1 MQRDKIQLRPYVVS
15 KVGLISLGCDKN
27 RVDSEL
33 ILGLLSVNGYEIVSS
48 IQKADIIVIN
58 TCGFIADSKSESIN
72 TILEIVAMNKKVVVT
87 GCLVERYL
95 EDLKKEIPEVALWI
109 PIRDYRRFNEV
120 FQTID
125 KNEDN
130 VNELDYRNRLFT
142 TQKNTAYLRIGE
154 GCSNHCTYCAIPLI
168 RGEYISRPLEDIVEE
183 AEMLAELGKKEITL
197 LEQDT
202 TKYGSDFHD
211 GTTLVTLLQKLV
223 CVPGIEHIRLLY
235 LYPDEISD
243 ELIDFIAKNP
253 LIYPYFD
260 IPIQHSE
267 DRILK
272 LMNRRGDKKLLK
284 ELVNKIRTK
293 IPNCVLR
300 TTVMVGFPSET
311 EEEFSNLLAFMK
323 EIKFDHLGAFAYSQ
337 EEDTPSYSYPEQIP
351 EEVKNER
358 LDKLMKTQQRVSYQ
372 VNKKHLG
379 EIMDVLITGKEEN
392 YYVGRSY
399 WNAPDDVDGK
409 IFVKSNR
416 RLSISDEIKV
426 KITDTYVYDLL
437 GEEVE

>member
-1 MQRDKIQLRPYVVS
+1 MS

-48 IQKADIIVIN
+48 IDKADIIVIN

-120 FQTID
+120 FQALD

-253 LIYPYFD
+253 VIYPYFD

-272 LMNRRGDKKLLK
+272 LMNRRGDKKLLI
-284 ELVNKIRTK
+284 ELVNKIREK
-293 IPNCVLR
+293 VPGCVLR
-300 TTVMVGFPSET
+300 TTVMVGFPSES
-311 EEEFSNLLAFMK
+311 EEEFKNLLSFIK

-337 EEDTPSYSYPEQIP
+337 EEDTPSYSYPDQIP
-351 EEVKNER
+351 EEVKNDR

-392 YYVGRSY
+392 YYVGHSY

>member
-1 MQRDKIQLRPYVVS
+1 MS

-33 ILGLLSVNGYEIVSS
+33 ILGLLSRNGYEIVSS
-48 IQKADIIVIN
+48 INKADIIIIN
-58 TCGFIADSKSESIN
+58 TCGFITDSKAEGIN
-72 TILEIVAMNKKVVVT
+72 TILETVNYGKKVVVT

-95 EDLKKEIPEVALWI
+95 EQLKKEIPEVDLWI
-109 PIRDYRRFNEV
+109 PIRDYYRFNELLL
-120 FQTID
+120 TL
-125 KNEDN
+125 DN
-130 VNELDYRNRLFT
+130 NDDVLTSLDYHNRIFT

-168 RGEYISRPLEDIVEE
+168 RGEYVSRPLDDIVEE
-183 AEMLAELGKKEITL
+183 ANHLVSLGINEITL

-202 TKYGSDFHD
+202 TKYGSDFKD
-211 GTTLVTLLQKLV
+211 GTTLVTLLDKLV
-223 CVPGIEHIRLLY
+223 AIDGLKHIRLLY

-253 LIYPYFD
+253 VIYPYFD

-272 LMNRRGDKKLLK
+272 KMNRRGDKKLLI
-284 ELVNKIRTK
+284 ELIDKIRDK
-293 IPNCVLR
+293 VPNAIIR
-300 TTVMVGFPSET
+300 TTVMVGFPSES
-311 EEEFSNLLAFMK
+311 EEEYDNLIAFIK
-323 EIKFDHLGAFAYSQ
+323 QIKFDHLGAFAYSQ
-337 EEDTPSYSYPEQIP
+337 EEDTPSYSYPEQIS
-351 EEVKNER
+351 EEVKNDR
-358 LDKLMKTQQRVSYQ
+358 LDKLMKVQQKISYQ
-372 VNKKHLG
+372 INKKHLG
-379 EIMDVLITGKEEN
+379 EVMDVLITGKEDN

-409 IFVKSNR
+409 IYVKTNNK
-416 RLSISDEIKV
+416 LSISDEVKV

-437 GEEVE
+437 GEEIQ

>member
-1 MQRDKIQLRPYVVS
+1 MS

-48 IQKADIIVIN
+48 IDKADIIVIN

-120 FQTID
+120 FQTLD

-168 RGEYISRPLEDIVEE
+168 RGEYVSRPLEEIIDE
-183 AEMLAELGKKEITL
+183 AKMLASQGRKEITI

-202 TKYGSDFHD
+202 TKYGSDFKD
-211 GTTLVTLLQKLV
+211 GTTLVTLLEKLV
-223 CVPGIEHIRLLY
+223 AIPGIEHIRLLY

-253 LIYPYFD
+253 VVFPYFD

-267 DRILK
+267 DRVLK
-272 LMNRRGDKKLLK
+272 RMNRRGDKKLLIDLFK
-284 ELVNKIRTK
+284 KIREK
-293 IPNCVLR
+293 VPHAILR
-300 TTVMVGFPSET
+300 TTVMVGFPGES
-311 EEEFSNLLAFMK
+311 EEEYNNLLNFIK
-323 EIKFDHLGAFAYSQ
+323 EIKFDHLGSFAYSQ
-337 EEDTPSYSYPEQIP
+337 EEDTPSYSYPDQIE
-351 EEVKNER
+351 EEVKNDR
-358 LDKLMKTQQRVSYQ
+358 LDKLMKTQQRISYQ

-379 EIMDVLITGKEEN
+379 EVMDVLITGKEDN
-392 YYVGRSY
+392 YYTGRSY

-409 IFVKSNR
+409 IFIKSSR
-416 RLSISDEIKV
+416 RLSISDEVKV

-437 GEEVE
+437 GEEVQ

>member
-1 MQRDKIQLRPYVVS
+1 MS

-109 PIRDYRRFNEV
+109 PIRDYRHFNEV

-235 LYPDEISD
+235 LYPDDISD

-253 LIYPYFD
+253 LNYPYFD
-260 IPIQHSE
+260 IPFQQSE

-358 LDKLMKTQQRVSYQ
+358 LDKVMKTQQRISYQ

-416 RLSISDEIKV
+416 KLTISDEIKV

>member
-1 MQRDKIQLRPYVVS
+1 M
-15 KVGLISLGCDKN
+15 
-27 RVDSEL
+27 
-33 ILGLLSVNGYEIVSS
+33 NG
-48 IQKADIIVIN
+48 
-58 TCGFIADSKSESIN
+58 
-72 TILEIVAMNKKVVVT
+72 
-87 GCLVERYL
+87 
-95 EDLKKEIPEVALWI
+95 
-109 PIRDYRRFNEV
+109 
-120 FQTID
+120 
-125 KNEDN
+125 
-130 VNELDYRNRLFT
+130 LDYRNRLFT

-168 RGEYISRPLEDIVEE
+168 RGEYISRPLEEIVDE
-183 AEMLAELGKKEITL
+183 AKMLAEIGKKEITI

-211 GTTLVTLLQKLV
+211 GTTLVTLLKELV
-223 CVPGIEHIRLLY
+223 AIPGIEHIRLLY

-253 LIYPYFD
+253 VIYPYFD

-267 DRILK
+267 NRILK
-272 LMNRRGDKKLLK
+272 KMNRRGDKKLLID
-284 ELVNKIRTK
+284 LIRKIRERV
-293 IPNCVLR
+293 PNAIIR

-311 EEEFSNLLAFMK
+311 DEEYENLLSFTK

-337 EEDTPSYSYPEQIP
+337 EEDTPSFDYPEQIE

-358 LDKLMKTQQRVSYQ
+358 LDKLMKTQQRISYQ

-379 EIMDVLITGKEEN
+379 EVMDVLITGKEEN

-416 RLSISDEIKV
+416 KLSVSDEVKV

-437 GEEVE
+437 GEEVN

>member
-1 MQRDKIQLRPYVVS
+1 MN

-33 ILGLLSVNGYEIVSS
+33 ILGLLSRNGYQIVPS
-48 IQKADIIVIN
+48 IKEADIIVIN
-58 TCGFIADSKSESIN
+58 TCGFITDSKAESIN
-72 TILEIVAMNKKVVVT
+72 TILETLSYNKKVVVT

-95 EDLKKEIPEVALWI
+95 EQLKKEIPEVDLWI
-109 PIRDYRRFNEV
+109 PIKDYYRFNELML
-120 FQTID
+120 TLD
-125 KNEDN
+125 DNEDN
-130 VNELDYRNRLFT
+130 VTSIDYCNRVFT

-168 RGEYISRPLEDIVEE
+168 RGEYVSRPLEEIVEE
-183 AEMLAELGKKEITL
+183 ANHLASLGITELTL

-211 GTTLVTLLQKLV
+211 GTTLVTLLEKLTE
-223 CVPGIEHIRLLY
+223 IKAIKHIRLLY

-253 LIYPYFD
+253 VIYPYFD

-272 LMNRRGDKKLLK
+272 KMNRRGDKKLLI
-284 ELVNKIRTK
+284 ELINKIRNK
-293 IPNCVLR
+293 IPHCILR
-300 TTVMVGFPSET
+300 TTVMVGFPSEK
-311 EEEFSNLLAFMK
+311 EEEFNNLLKFIK

-337 EEDTPSYSYPEQIP
+337 EEDTPSYDYPEQIE
-351 EEVKNER
+351 EEVKNDR
-358 LDKLMKTQQRVSYQ
+358 LDILMKTQQRISYQ
-372 VNKKHLG
+372 VNKKHLD
-379 EIMDVLITGKEEN
+379 EVMDVLVTGKEEN

-409 IFVKSNR
+409 IFIKSNR
-416 RLSISDEIKV
+416 KLNISDEIKV

-437 GEEVE
+437 GEEIN

>member
-1 MQRDKIQLRPYVVS
+1 MS

-33 ILGLLSVNGYEIVSS
+33 ILGLLSANGYEIVSS
-48 IQKADIIVIN
+48 IDKADIIVIN

-95 EDLKKEIPEVALWI
+95 DGLKKEIPEVALWI

-120 FQTID
+120 FQTLD

-130 VNELDYRNRLFT
+130 VNELEYRNRIFT

-168 RGEYISRPLEDIVEE
+168 RGEYVSRPLEDIVEE

-243 ELIDFIAKNP
+243 ELIEFIAKNP
-253 LIYPYFD
+253 VIYPYFD

-272 LMNRRGDKKLLK
+272 LMNRRGDKKLLI
-284 ELVNKIRTK
+284 ELVNKIREK
-293 IPNCVLR
+293 IPGCVLR

-311 EEEFSNLLAFMK
+311 EEEFKNLLSFIK

-337 EEDTPSYSYPEQIP
+337 EEDTPSYSYPEQIQ

-392 YYVGRSY
+392 YYVGHSY

-409 IFVKSNR
+409 IFIKTNR

>member
-1 MQRDKIQLRPYVVS
+1 MS

-33 ILGLLSVNGYEIVSS
+33 ILGLLKRNGYTIVPTVEE
-48 IQKADIIVIN
+48 ADIIIIN
-58 TCGFIADSKSESIN
+58 TCGFITDSKAEGIN
-72 TILEIVAMNKKVVVT
+72 TILETVSYGKKVVVT

-95 EDLKKEIPEVALWI
+95 EQLKKEIPEVDLWI
-109 PIRDYRRFNEV
+109 PIRDYYRFNELLL
-120 FQTID
+120 TLEN
-125 KNEDN
+125 NEDN
-130 VNELDYRNRLFT
+130 VTSLDYCNRVFT

-168 RGEYISRPLEDIVEE
+168 RGEYVSRPLDEVIEE
-183 AEMLAELGKKEITL
+183 AKHLVSLGINEITL

-211 GTTLVTLLQKLV
+211 GTTLVTLLSRLASIDGLKHV
-223 CVPGIEHIRLLY
+223 RLLY

-253 LIYPYFD
+253 VIYPYFD

-272 LMNRRGDKKLLK
+272 KMNRRGDKKLLI
-284 ELVNKIRTK
+284 ELVNKIRAK
-293 IPNCVLR
+293 IPHAILR

-311 EEEFSNLLAFMK
+311 EEEYNNLLAFIEEM
-323 EIKFDHLGAFAYSQ
+323 KFDHLGAFAYSQ
-337 EEDTPSYSYPEQIP
+337 EEDTPSYSYPDQIK
-351 EEVKNER
+351 EEVKSAR
-358 LDKLMKTQQRVSYQ
+358 HDKLMKLQQKISYQ
-372 VNKKHLG
+372 VNKKHMG
-379 EIMDVLITGKEEN
+379 EVMEVLITGKEKG

-409 IFVKSNR
+409 IFIKTNNK
-416 RLSISDEIKV
+416 LSISDEVKV

-437 GEEVE
+437 GEEVQ

>member
-1 MQRDKIQLRPYVVS
+1 MN

-33 ILGLLSVNGYEIVSS
+33 ILGLLSVNGYQIVSS
-48 IQKADIIVIN
+48 INQADIIVIN

-72 TILEIVAMNKKVVVT
+72 TILEIVQMNKTVVVT

-95 EDLKKEIPEVALWI
+95 EELKKEIPEVSLWI
-109 PIRDYRRFNEV
+109 PIRDYHRFNDV
-120 FQTID
+120 FQTLD
-125 KNEDN
+125 KNEN
-130 VNELDYRNRLFT
+130 KENSLDYRNRLFT

-168 RGEYISRPLEDIVEE
+168 RGEYVSRPLDEVVQE
-183 AEMLAELGKKEITL
+183 AEMLANLGKKEITL

-202 TKYGSDFHD
+202 TKYGSDFKD
-211 GTTLVTLLQKLV
+211 GTTLVTLLKELV
-223 CVPGIEHIRLLY
+223 AIQGIEHIRLLY

-243 ELIDFIAKNP
+243 ELIDFIANNP
-253 LIYPYFD
+253 VIYPYFD

-267 DRILK
+267 DRILSY
-272 LMNRRGDKKLLK
+272 MNRRGNKKLLID
-284 ELVNKIRTK
+284 LFSKIRKK
-293 IPNCVLR
+293 IPHAIIR
-300 TTVMVGFPSET
+300 TTVMVGFPSES
-311 EEEFSNLLAFMK
+311 EEEYENLLSFIK

-351 EEVKNER
+351 EEVKNDR
-358 LDKLMKTQQRVSYQ
+358 LDKLMKTQQRISYQ

-379 EIMDVLITGKEEN
+379 EVMDVLITGKEEN

-409 IFVKSNR
+409 IFIKSNR
-416 RLSISDEIKV
+416 KLSTSDELKV

-437 GEEVE
+437 GEEVQ

>member
-1 MQRDKIQLRPYVVS
+1 MN

-33 ILGLLSVNGYEIVSS
+33 ILGLLSRNGYQIVPS
-48 IQKADIIVIN
+48 IEEADIILIN
-58 TCGFIADSKSESIN
+58 TCGFITDSKAESIN
-72 TILEIVAMNKKVVVT
+72 TILETIRYEKKVVVT

-95 EDLKKEIPEVALWI
+95 EQLKKEIPEVDLWI
-109 PIRDYRRFNEV
+109 PIRDYYRFNELLL
-120 FQTID
+120 TLD
-125 KNEDN
+125 NNEN
-130 VNELDYRNRLFT
+130 VITHLDYHNRIFT

-168 RGEYISRPLEDIVEE
+168 RGEYVSRPLDEVVEE
-183 AEMLAELGKKEITL
+183 AKELASLGITEITL

-202 TKYGSDFHD
+202 TKYGSDFKD
-211 GTTLVTLLQKLV
+211 GTTLVTLLKELV
-223 CVPGIEHIRLLY
+223 AIEGIKHIRLLY

-253 LIYPYFD
+253 VIFPYFD

-272 LMNRRGDKKLLK
+272 KMNRRGDKKLLI
-284 ELVNKIRTK
+284 ELIDKIREK
-293 IPNCVLR
+293 VPNSILR
-300 TTVMVGFPSET
+300 TTVMVGFPSES
-311 EEEFSNLLAFMK
+311 EEEFNNLLKFIK
-323 EIKFDHLGAFAYSQ
+323 EIKFDHLGAFSYSQ
-337 EEDTPSYSYPEQIP
+337 EEDTPSYSYPEQIE

-358 LDKLMKTQQRVSYQ
+358 LDKLMKTQQRISYQ

-379 EIMDVLITGKEEN
+379 EVMDVLITGKEEN

-409 IFVKSNR
+409 IFIKTNHK
-416 RLSISDEIKV
+416 LSISDEIKV

-437 GEEVE
+437 GEEIQ

>member
-1 MQRDKIQLRPYVVS
+1 MS

-33 ILGLLSVNGYEIVSS
+33 IFGLLSVNGYEIVSS

-109 PIRDYRRFNEV
+109 PIRDYRHFNEV
-120 FQTID
+120 FQTLD

-130 VNELDYRNRLFT
+130 ANELDYRNRIFT

-168 RGEYISRPLEDIVEE
+168 RGEYVSRPLEDIVEE
-183 AEMLAELGKKEITL
+183 ANMLAELGKKEITL

-211 GTTLVTLLQKLV
+211 GTTLVTLLQRLV

-284 ELVNKIRTK
+284 ELVNKIREK
-293 IPNCVLR
+293 IPGCVLR

-311 EEEFSNLLAFMK
+311 EEEFNNLLAFMK

-337 EEDTPSYSYPEQIP
+337 EEDTPSYSYHDQIP

-358 LDKLMKTQQRVSYQ
+358 LDKLMKTQQRISYQ

-409 IFVKSNR
+409 IFIKTNR
-416 RLSISDEIKV
+416 KLSISDEIKV
-426 KITDTYVYDLL
+426 EILDTYVYDLL
-437 GEEVE
+437 GQEVQ

>member
-1 MQRDKIQLRPYVVS
+1 MS

-48 IQKADIIVIN
+48 IDKADIIVIN

-72 TILEIVAMNKKVVVT
+72 TILEIVAKNKKVVVT

-120 FQTID
+120 FQTLD
-125 KNEDN
+125 KNENN

-168 RGEYISRPLEDIVEE
+168 RGEYVSRPLEDIVEE

-202 TKYGSDFHD
+202 TKYGSDFYD

-253 LIYPYFD
+253 VIYPYFD

-272 LMNRRGDKKLLK
+272 LMNRRGDKKLLI
-284 ELVNKIRTK
+284 ELVNKIREK
-293 IPNCVLR
+293 IPGCILR
-300 TTVMVGFPSET
+300 TTVMVGFPSES
-311 EEEFSNLLAFMK
+311 EEEFKNLLSFIK
-323 EIKFDHLGAFAYSQ
+323 DIKFDHLGAFAYSQ
-337 EEDTPSYSYPEQIP
+337 EEDTPSYSYPDQIP

-379 EIMDVLITGKEEN
+379 EIMDILITGKEEN

-409 IFVKSNR
+409 IFIKTNR
-416 RLSISDEIKV
+416 KLTISDEIKV
-426 KITDTYVYDLL
+426 KITYTYVYDLL
-437 GEEVE
+437 VEEV